1 MVFSMLFTI
10 KVLSRIFYRHDLQWV
25 GDVPEN
31 PWNSIRLVAF
41 LNHTSLFEPLFLGGV
56 PNSFIWR
63 LARHG
68 VVPAADKTT
77 GRLLVGMV
85 FKFVAHSVVPVS
97 RQRDHTWFAMLRK
110 IDPDS
115 MVVIAPEGRMRRA
128 SGLDSNGKPMT
139 VRGGISDIIDAVGEG
154 RMVLAYSGGLHH
166 VQIPGRRPRVFKTI
180 RIRLEAVELS
190 TYRAAMAARG
200 GEEGFK
206 KAVMADLDQ
215 RRDLLA
221 PIDGDS
227 SGRRREA
234 ANS

>member
-1 MVFSMLFTI
+1 MLFTI
-10 KVLSRIFYRHDLQWV
+10 KMLSRIFYRLDLQWV

-31 PWNSIRLVAF
+31 PWNNIRLVAF
-41 LNHTSLFEPLFLGGV
+41 LNHTSLFEPLFLGAV
-56 PNSFIWR
+56 PNSFMWR

-77 GRLLVGMV
+77 GRPLVGMV

-97 RQRDHTWFAMLRK
+97 RQRDHTWFAVLRK

-128 SGLDSNGKPMT
+128 NGLDSTGKPMT

-166 VQIPGRRPRVFKTI
+166 VQIPGRRPRAFKTI
-180 RIRLEAVELS
+180 RIRLEAIEVS
-190 TYRAAMAARG
+190 TYRASMAAKG
-200 GEEGFK
+200 GVEGFK
-206 KAVMADLDQ
+206 RAVMADLDL

-227 SGRRREA
+227 SGPREKA
-234 ANS
+234 AISPGT